1 MRPLSATA
9 CLLTLLL
16 ACGTTAR
23 AADPLTVY
31 RCTDA
36 RGNVTLGDV
45 PCAAGVEEEVREM
58 QRPQDRPAPPPRSAA
73 ADAPATPVE
82 APAPRVVVVRA
93 PQPMYECTTPDGE
106 RYTSETAEGN
116 PRWVPLWTLGYRS
129 GRGRGSPGTGERMT
143 GALSEYYADLP
154 PGGRVGAPTPR
165 PGGLS
170 GGGVGRP
177 DRPDRPHR
185 PGYGNFGGPGTW
197 IRDSCHA
204 LPRGEVCARLVD
216 RRDEIRRR
224 FFNAQER
231 ERNTLRT
238 EERGINARLA
248 ADCGAG

>member
-1 MRPLSATA
+1 MRPLSTA
-9 CLLTLLL
+9 CLLTVLL

-45 PCAAGVEEEVREM
+45 PCAAGAEEEVRQM
-58 QRPQDRPAPPPRSAA
+58 QRPQDRPASPPSSAA
-73 ADAPATPVE
+73 ADAPAAPGEV
-82 APAPRVVVVRA
+82 APAPQVVVLRA

-129 GRGRGSPGTGERMT
+129 GRGRGDPGERT
-143 GALSEYYADLP
+143 TDALSEYYADLP
-154 PGGRVGAPTPR
+154 LGGRVGAPTPR
-165 PGGLS
+165 PGDLS
-170 GGGVGRP
+170 GGGAGRP
-177 DRPDRPHR
+177 DRPGRPYR
-185 PGYGNFGGPGTW
+185 PGYGGFGGPGTW
-197 IRDSCHA
+197 VRDTCYA
-204 LPRGEVCARLVD
+204 LPQGEVCARLVD

-224 FFNAQER
+224 FFNAQET
-231 ERNTLRT
+231 ERNSLRA